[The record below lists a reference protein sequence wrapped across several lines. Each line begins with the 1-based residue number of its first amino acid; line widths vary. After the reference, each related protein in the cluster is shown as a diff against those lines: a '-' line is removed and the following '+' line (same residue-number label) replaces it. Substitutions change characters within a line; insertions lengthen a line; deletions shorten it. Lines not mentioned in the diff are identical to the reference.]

1 MRKLFK
7 FIYTCYEIWWLVVIA
22 NTVIGIL
29 EKWMLKNRTK
39 PAKPAN
45 PQKALFESGDE
56 LLRKERENNAQT
68 KAFYDNYP
76 KIEPFSIAPQV
87 VEPFSIAP
95 QVATPISTGERG
107 KQLML
112 ESFSPEE
119 REQFMAAE
127 PTSSAKELTKECMKQ
142 FDKLMQ
148 VFEKKEA
155 DQIRSEEDF

>member
-45 PQKALFESGDE
+45 PQKALFESKDE

-76 KIEPFSIAPQV
+76 KI
-87 VEPFSIAP
+87 EPFSIAP

>member
-7 FIYTCYEIWWLVVIA
+7 AIYTVYEIWWLVVIA
-22 NTVIGIL
+22 NTFIGQL
-29 EKWMLKNRTK
+29 EKWALKNRKK

-45 PQKALFESGDE
+45 PQKALFESDEE
-56 LLRKERENNAQT
+56 LLRKEREKNAQT

-76 KIEPFSIAPQV
+76 MI
-87 VEPFSIAP
+87 EPFSIAP
-95 QVATPISTGERG
+95 QVATPIATGERG

-127 PTSSAKELTKECMKQ
+127 PTSSAKELTKESMKQ
-142 FDKLMQ
+142 LDKVMR

-155 DQIRSEEDF
+155 DKIRSEEDF

>member
-1 MRKLFK
+1 MRKLLK
-7 FIYTCYEIWWLVVIA
+7 FIHTCYEIWWLVVIA

-45 PQKALFESGDE
+45 PQKALFESGDD
-56 LLRKERENNAQT
+56 LLRKEREKNAQT

-76 KIEPFSIAPQV
+76 KI
-87 VEPFSIAP
+87 EPFSIAP

-142 FDKLMQ
+142 FDKLMR
-148 VFEKKEA
+148 VFEKKEE
-155 DQIRSEEDF
+155 DKIRSEEDF

>member
-7 FIYTCYEIWWLVVIA
+7 IIYTCYEIWWLVVIA
-22 NTVIGIL
+22 NTAIGIL
-29 EKWMLKNRTK
+29 EKWMLKNRKT
-39 PAKPAN
+39 PTKPAN
-45 PQKALFESGDE
+45 PQKALFESEDE
-56 LLRKERENNAQT
+56 LLRKERENNAKT
-68 KAFYDNYP
+68 MAFYNNYP
-76 KIEPFSIAPQV
+76 K

-127 PTSSAKELTKECMKQ
+127 PTSSAKELTKESMKQ
-142 FDKLMQ
+142 LDKVMR

-155 DQIRSEEDF
+155 DKIRNEEDF

>member
-29 EKWMLKNRTK
+29 EKWMLKNRKK
-39 PAKPAN
+39 PAKQAN

-56 LLRKERENNAQT
+56 LLRKEREKNAQT

-76 KIEPFSIAPQV
+76 KI
-87 VEPFSIAP
+87 EPFSIAP

-142 FDKLMQ
+142 FDKLMR
-148 VFEKKEA
+148 VFEKKEE
-155 DQIRSEEDF
+155 DKIRSEEDF

>member
-45 PQKALFESGDE
+45 PQKALFESGDD

-76 KIEPFSIAPQV
+76 KI
-87 VEPFSIAP
+87 EPFSIAP

-127 PTSSAKELTKECMKQ
+127 PTSSAKELTKESMKQ
-142 FDKLMQ
+142 LDKVMR

-155 DQIRSEEDF
+155 DKIRSEEDF

>member
-29 EKWMLKNRTK
+29 EKWMLKNRKK

-45 PQKALFESGDE
+45 PQKALFESEDE
-56 LLRKERENNAQT
+56 LLRKEREKNART
-68 KAFYDNYP
+68 MAFYNNYH
-76 KIEPFSIAPQV
+76 KLEPSSIAT
-87 VEPFSIAP
+87 

-127 PTSSAKELTKECMKQ
+127 PTSSAKELTKESMKQ
-142 FDKLMQ
+142 LDKVMR

-155 DQIRSEEDF
+155 DKIRSEEDF

>member
-45 PQKALFESGDE
+45 PQKALFESKDE

-76 KIEPFSIAPQV
+76 KM
-87 VEPFSIAP
+87 EPFSIAP

>member
-29 EKWMLKNRTK
+29 EKWMLKNRKK

-45 PQKALFESGDE
+45 PQKALFESE
-56 LLRKERENNAQT
+56 LIRKERENNALT
-68 KAFYDNYP
+68 MAVYNNYP
-76 KIEPFSIAPQV
+76 KI
-87 VEPFSIAP
+87 EPFSIAP

-127 PTSSAKELTKECMKQ
+127 PTSSARELTMECKKQ
-142 FDKLMQ
+142 LDKVMR
-148 VFEKKEA
+148 VFEKQEA
-155 DQIRSEEDF
+155 DKIRSEEDF

>member
-29 EKWMLKNRTK
+29 EKWMLKNRKK

-45 PQKALFESGDE
+45 PQKALFESD
-56 LLRKERENNAQT
+56 LLRKEREKNAQT
-68 KAFYDNYP
+68 MAFYNNYP
-76 KIEPFSIAPQV
+76 KMKQFSL
-87 VEPFSIAP
+87 AP
-95 QVATPISTGERG
+95 QVATPISTGERS

-119 REQFMAAE
+119 REQFMTAE
-127 PTSSAKELTKECMKQ
+127 PTSSAKELTKESMKQ
-142 FDKLMQ
+142 LDKVMR

-155 DQIRSEEDF
+155 DKIRSEEDF

>member
-22 NTVIGIL
+22 NTVISIL

-45 PQKALFESGDE
+45 PQKALFESGNE
-56 LLRKERENNAQT
+56 LLRKERGKNAQT

-76 KIEPFSIAPQV
+76 KI
-87 VEPFSIAP
+87 EPFSIAP

-142 FDKLMQ
+142 FDKLMR
-148 VFEKKEA
+148 VFEKKEE
-155 DQIRSEEDF
+155 DKIRSEEDF